1 MTITDSIYYENVS
14 LAELLDRYPDP
25 GKVLC
30 WDDLRRLAHDASYLL
45 ADTASETIRA
55 EIVRHVSL
63 VARDLR
69 ELDAAGPGVI
79 ETKLGV
85 IPGWDFHLSD
95 DSRQLAVH
103 RWRLELLE
111 SPALRWRLIGA
122 LDDVMRTE
130 VEAEAE
136 IYRMP
141 YKVSVDELDSYEC
154 SATGAKHSG
163 RALVIEPRGGWVVD
177 EMQDLPPIR
186 ISPAALEAL
195 LGSGPA
201 DPVTVTSIEESNR

>member
-85 IPGWDFHLSD
+85 IPGWDSPL
-95 DSRQLAVH
+95 RRLAAVGRSPVAPRAARIARSEVAAH
-103 RWRLELLE
+103 RR
-111 SPALRWRLIGA
+111 P
-122 LDDVMRTE
+122 
-130 VEAEAE
+130 
-136 IYRMP
+136 
-141 YKVSVDELDSYEC
+141 
-154 SATGAKHSG
+154 G
-163 RALVIEPRGGWVVD
+163 RRDAHRGRG
-177 EMQDLPPIR
+177 
-186 ISPAALEAL
+186 
-195 LGSGPA
+195 
-201 DPVTVTSIEESNR
+201 